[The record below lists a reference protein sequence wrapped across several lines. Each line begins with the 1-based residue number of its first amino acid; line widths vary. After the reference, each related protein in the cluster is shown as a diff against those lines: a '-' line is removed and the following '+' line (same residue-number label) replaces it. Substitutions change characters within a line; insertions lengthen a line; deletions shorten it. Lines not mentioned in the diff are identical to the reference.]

1 MKILII
7 DDEITALTK
16 MKVLLSSY
24 GDCTLSTNMNQALQL
39 CQKAIHSGI
48 PFELITI
55 DIQLGNDNGHDLLEN
70 INQMELRERATPAK
84 KIMVTASGT
93 KDNLMKAYSKGCD
106 GFIVKPVKRDDLEQK
121 MLSLGYTKKR
131 T

>member
-1 MKILII
+1 MKILIV

-24 GDCTLSTNMNQALQL
+24 GDCTLSTNMGQALQL
-39 CQKAIHSGI
+39 CQKAIRSGI
-48 PFELITI
+48 PFDIITI

-70 INQMELRERATPAK
+70 INQMELRERTTPAK
-84 KIMVTASGT
+84 KFMVTASST
-93 KDNLMKAYSKGCD
+93 KENLVKAYSKGCD

-121 MLSLGYTKKR
+121 MLSLGYTKR
-131 T
+131 TP